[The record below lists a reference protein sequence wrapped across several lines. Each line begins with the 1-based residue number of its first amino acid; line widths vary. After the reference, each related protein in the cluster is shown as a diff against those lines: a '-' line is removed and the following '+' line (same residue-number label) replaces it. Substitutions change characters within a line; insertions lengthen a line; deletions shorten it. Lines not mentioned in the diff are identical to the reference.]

1 MRGRTRRPCQPCRHV
16 IVQGSSRCLF
26 GEWEEREQRADRAA
40 VGRRRGRQR
49 RVRSLTPGDA
59 LSQLRR
65 IVLQKAKRC
74 VHDVFVMREHN
85 APLR

>member
-1 MRGRTRRPCQPCRHV
+1 
-16 IVQGSSRCLF
+16 
-26 GEWEEREQRADRAA
+26 
-40 VGRRRGRQR
+40 
-49 RVRSLTPGDA
+49 LTPGDA

-85 APLR
+85 APLWWKMAGARVNGASVGPKHGAARYELLESLEVEIDVSTKR